1 MRRRR
6 PSDKLTGGPNGV
18 VCKAAASANATSA
31 NASGPLLCQTMVRRT
46 GWRSPKA
53 RPNTTKMMRCTR
65 SAAITAISSTATPE
79 SQSGVQYSAS
89 RTEDKIDAIVAM
101 RVTPVASR
109 QDMRL
114 QRACNRPSGLDFGRP
129 RWHQRAAYPVHGE
142 SR

>member
-1 MRRRR
+1 MAFAE
-6 PSDKLTGGPNGV
+6 G
-18 VCKAAASANATSA
+18 ASEHHEDDA
-31 NASGPLLCQTMVRRT
+31 VHEER
-46 GWRSPKA
+46 
-53 RPNTTKMMRCTR
+53 
-65 SAAITAISSTATPE
+65 
-79 SQSGVQYSAS
+79 